1 MYLTILNIWLNDS
14 ILNIKF
20 LYTCIVYG
28 IEAMRLN
35 KSQINSLT
43 FPYNSGFMK
52 LFETYDVKTITQ
64 CQFYSGS
71 LAFNYLF
78 DLKRMNFYSM
88 LNASRENPAVFC
100 FTGLVRMK

>member
-1 MYLTILNIWLNDS
+1 
-14 ILNIKF
+14 
-20 LYTCIVYG
+20 
-28 IEAMRLN
+28 MRLN

-43 FPYNSGFMK
+43 FPDNSGFMK

-78 DLKRMNFYSM
+78 DLKHMNFYSM
-88 LNASRENPAVFC
+88 LNASHENPASILFH
-100 FTGLVRMK
+100 

>member
-52 LFETYDVKTITQ
+52 LFET
-64 CQFYSGS
+64 
-71 LAFNYLF
+71 
-78 DLKRMNFYSM
+78 
-88 LNASRENPAVFC
+88 
-100 FTGLVRMK
+100 